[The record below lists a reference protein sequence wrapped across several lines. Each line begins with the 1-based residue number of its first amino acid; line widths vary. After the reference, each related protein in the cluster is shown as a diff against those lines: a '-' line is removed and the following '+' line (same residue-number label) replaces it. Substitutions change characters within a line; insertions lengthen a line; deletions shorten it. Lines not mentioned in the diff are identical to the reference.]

1 MKRVVFEFRAFE
13 DFNEWARTD
22 RKIYNKIVELIKDI
36 NRNAYYGIGKP
47 ELLKHELSGYW
58 SRRINAEH
66 RLIYK
71 IEHEEIIIIFCKY
84 HYQ

>member
-1 MKRVVFEFRAFE
+1 MKRVVFDFKAFE
-13 DFNEWARTD
+13 DFNEWARID

-36 NRNAYYGIGKP
+36 NRNAYHGTGKP

-71 IEHEEIIIIFCKY
+71 IEPEEIIIISCKY